1 MDAIFRCGVTA
12 LVLQRHNH
20 TACLARACKRRK
32 RRKQQLR
39 RRHASHGGAE
49 PSPIRT
55 CPCPGETRRRQR
67 AEAAAA
73 AAEARAAQAQRAVG
87 QIFDQVFGVVVPPLA
102 MEQEHVHEVERDYVE
117 RAAAA
122 EAAAMAAELAEGDYA
137 DSMGVW
143 LDELHAVEEAA
154 RAERLRLIV
163 EQEARDNAV
172 PLHQRECSIC
182 LEALHEGENGAY
194 TQLGCHE
201 THGFHADCLA
211 RSWASDPRLRCPAC
225 RSPRVVECRRSGA
238 RWRRQCCRASVRG
251 RTPTASTRRS
261 CAGSVTSGT
270 PARRRCGLT
279 RCTTSSLRAALW
291 LVGGTPLTICRWRS
305 A

>member
-1 MDAIFRCGVTA
+1 M
-12 LVLQRHNH
+12 
-20 TACLARACKRRK
+20 
-32 RRKQQLR
+32 
-39 RRHASHGGAE
+39 
-49 PSPIRT
+49 
-55 CPCPGETRRRQR
+55 
-67 AEAAAA
+67 
-73 AAEARAAQAQRAVG
+73 G
-87 QIFDQVFGVVVPPLA
+87 QIFDRVFGVDVPPLG

-122 EAAAMAAELAEGDYA
+122 EAAVMAAELAEGDYA
-137 DSMGVW
+137 DSMGAW
-143 LDELHAVEEAA
+143 LDELRAVEEAA

-225 RSPRVVECRRSGA
+225 RSAAPRTLAC
-238 RWRRQCCRASVRG
+238 RG
-251 RTPTASTRRS
+251 RSWSR
-261 CAGSVTSGT
+261 
-270 PARRRCGLT
+270 
-279 RCTTSSLRAALW
+279 
-291 LVGGTPLTICRWRS
+291 
-305 A
+305 

>member
-1 MDAIFRCGVTA
+1 
-12 LVLQRHNH
+12 
-20 TACLARACKRRK
+20 
-32 RRKQQLR
+32 
-39 RRHASHGGAE
+39 
-49 PSPIRT
+49 
-55 CPCPGETRRRQR
+55 
-67 AEAAAA
+67 
-73 AAEARAAQAQRAVG
+73 
-87 QIFDQVFGVVVPPLA
+87 

-163 EQEARDNAV
+163 EQEARRIMLSPCTSLQSYY

-211 RSWASDPRLRCPAC
+211 RSWASDPRYLRCPAC
-225 RSPRVVECRRSGA
+225 RSPPCRRAGGGDSA
-238 RWRRQCCRASVRG
+238 AVL
-251 RTPTASTRRS
+251 P
-261 CAGSVTSGT
+261 CAAEHRP
-270 PARRRCGLT
+270 PARGG
-279 RCTTSSLRAALW
+279 AA
-291 LVGGTPLTICRWRS
+291 P
-305 A
+305 AA

>member
-1 MDAIFRCGVTA
+1 M
-12 LVLQRHNH
+12 
-20 TACLARACKRRK
+20 
-32 RRKQQLR
+32 
-39 RRHASHGGAE
+39 
-49 PSPIRT
+49 
-55 CPCPGETRRRQR
+55 
-67 AEAAAA
+67 
-73 AAEARAAQAQRAVG
+73 G

-143 LDELHAVEEAA
+143 LDELHAAEEAA

-225 RSPRVVECRRSGA
+225 RSPRVDDPVAATVLPCFRARQNTDRQHEEELRRSSFD
-238 RWRRQCCRASVRG
+238 RLSPFCCTLSGERPQPSRPVASE
-251 RTPTASTRRS
+251 
-261 CAGSVTSGT
+261 TSWS
-270 PARRRCGLT
+270 
-279 RCTTSSLRAALW
+279 TSSGASRLC
-291 LVGGTPLTICRWRS
+291 T
-305 A
+305 